1 MQEKQKKKQLTWH
14 QRRMRIKN
22 EITDN
27 WHGWFFI
34 AWLTFCFSGIFWGR
48 DLENDIHV
56 DTSIPIYYLG
66 DD

>member
-1 MQEKQKKKQLTWH
+1 
-14 QRRMRIKN
+14 MRIEN

-34 AWLTFCFSGIFWGR
+34 AWLIFCFSGIFWGR
-48 DLENDIHV
+48 DLEDDIHV
-56 DTSIPIYYLG
+56 DTSVPIYYLG